1 MIKQAIRKRKHRPI
15 YIVDVAVPRDV
26 EPAVGKLD
34 DVYLYTVDDLQ
45 GVIDEN
51 IKNREQ
57 AAKQAEE
64 IIDTQVSQFM
74 DWMSTLD
81 TVSTIRAIRDNAELM
96 QQEVVDAA
104 LRRLR
109 MGEEPEAVLR
119 ELARSLSNKLIHAP
133 SVQLRSST
141 PDQKDELVRAAR
153 TLFAIPPSGKSDTD
167 K

>member
-1 MIKQAIRKRKHRPI
+1 M
-15 YIVDVAVPRDV
+15 
-26 EPAVGKLD
+26 
-34 DVYLYTVDDLQ
+34 Q

-51 IKNREQ
+51 MKNREQ

-96 QQEVVDAA
+96 QQEVLDAA

-153 TLFAIPPSGKSDTD
+153 TLFAIPPSGKSDND